1 MSIALKLG
9 SIGFVNRRIIGNK
22 ILTRNSHV
30 YVMQKKINS
39 SYKFAY
45 IISRVSYRNAP
56 PPHSKATRIGA
67 VAVGATMWWWV
78 LWHLWH
84 EPDHITG
91 EFDYPNPKIWS
102 NSELG
107 IPKDDV

>member
-1 MSIALKLG
+1 MGIVLKLG
-9 SIGFVNRRIIGNK
+9 SLRNSILSVSRMTVGNK
-22 ILTRNSHV
+22 ILKRNSHV
-30 YVMQKKINS
+30 
-39 SYKFAY
+39 
-45 IISRVSYRNAP
+45 VSYRNAP

-67 VAVGATMWWWV
+67 VTVGATMWWWV

-91 EFDYPNPKIWS
+91 EFDYPNPKLWS

-107 IPKDDV
+107 IPKDDL

>member
-1 MSIALKLG
+1 MSIALKLVPLKT
-9 SIGFVNRRIIGNK
+9 SIGFINRRIIENNIFK
-22 ILTRNSHV
+22 RNSHV
-30 YVMQKKINS
+30 
-39 SYKFAY
+39 
-45 IISRVSYRNAP
+45 VSYRNAP

-91 EFDYPNPKIWS
+91 EFDYPNPKTWS

-107 IPKDDV
+107 IPKDDL